1 MTILSTE
8 PRGNGFLR
16 PSETAVHATTVKSP
30 SPYTNGSLTTV
41 PRPGPSNLLPKF
53 IEQFYELESY
63 KYDDSFLLS
72 CHVSRSFRNGK
83 AVVVDGHSLSVP
95 ALVAAAR
102 HNAQIFLNGST
113 EIRARIQAS
122 RDVIMGKVESAKS
135 VYGVSTGFGGSG
147 KPIMVP
153 PLLFQFLTHACL
165 LQRIL
170 ARLTL
175 WLWEARC
182 CNTNMLVSSLPPQ
195 MYSLPFPFLT
205 PWRPPVCQSPGSA
218 VLY

>member
-1 MTILSTE
+1 MMTRSSVVLCLT
-8 PRGNGFLR
+8 G
-16 PSETAVHATTVKSP
+16 
-30 SPYTNGSLTTV
+30 TN
-41 PRPGPSNLLPKF
+41 
-53 IEQFYELESY
+53 
-63 KYDDSFLLS
+63 
-72 CHVSRSFRNGK
+72 SFRNGK

-113 EIRARIQAS
+113 EIRARIQSS
-122 RDVIMGKVESAKS
+122 RDVIMGKVETAKS

-147 KPIMVP
+147 KPDYGP
-153 PLLFQFLTHACL
+153 ASSFWFLTHACL

-182 CNTNMLVSSLPPQ
+182 CNINMLASSLPPQ

-205 PWRPPVCQSPGSA
+205 PWRPPVCQSLGSA